1 MLSDGWGRFLL
12 RTLIATAVMAMLL
25 HYFVP
30 EQVRW
35 FEADFWQ
42 ALSWLTSAIIGG
54 GVAYIGTLFAT
65 GMRPSELVMKPP
77 VRSHSS

>member
-1 MLSDGWGRFLL
+1 VVV
-12 RTLIATAVMAMLL
+12 ATVVMAMLL
-25 HYFVP
+25 NYFVP

-42 ALSWLTSAIIGG
+42 ALGWLTGAIIGG

-77 VRSHSS
+77 AHSLSS